1 MNQASMMRLEYS
13 FIHDKMCSFTVS
25 EPGRKLAEKHSPST
39 MLRQAAAWQHETAEA
54 EALLCAGSSVPLSS
68 MEGIGVFLSLL
79 GKGRIYDE
87 KELGALSSWLAS
99 IGQMKRYMAAK
110 RELAPL
116 LSGYADSMQDCPN
129 LKAEIDRCIRS
140 GWLLDNASTELSRIR
155 RSAQV
160 AEDRVRRKLDAVLVK
175 YRSSLQEAIV
185 SRRGERYVI
194 PVRRDQRKLVPG
206 TVWDESSSGQTLFIE
221 PSDVADLQAELSMW
235 KQEEEQERMRILSML
250 SSMAEENSSQ
260 LAVNLEAMALFDFI
274 MARGKLARSYDGIR
288 PKLAAEPIIRLKGG
302 RHPQLGDSA
311 KPIDAELGIDWDQLC
326 ITGPNTG
333 GKTIALKTLGLFTL
347 MAQAGLFLPAEE
359 GSEFGIFE
367 DVLAD
372 VGDGQSIQQSLSTF
386 SSHLAVLNEILGTAG
401 RRTLVLLDELAAGT
415 DPGEGIALS
424 IAVLEELGTRGTKLA
439 VTTHFN
445 EIKAYA
451 SRTAR
456 CMNARMAFDAET
468 LQPLYRLEPGEAGDS
483 YALSIAKRYGL
494 PERVLKRAEDI
505 KASTIASGRRE
516 VPPED
521 GVIGSRQNI
530 GNRQGADFEP
540 KCGAAMESQTEQLT
554 GFETK
559 LGSGM
564 EPQKSSQPTGLKP
577 ANVTQPADP
586 QPPKPIKNTAKPKE
600 FNVGDCVWIHPL
612 KRTGIVYREA
622 DERGEVVV
630 QVKKEKKTF
639 NRKRLSLYI
648 SRDSLYPG
656 ENYDMNI
663 VFDSKENR
671 KVRNLMSRKHVE
683 GLRIETPGSNGGAGG
698 SK

>member
-13 FIHDKMCSFTVS
+13 FIHDNMCSFTVS
-25 EPGRKLAEKHSPST
+25 EPGRKLAEKHFPST

-54 EALLCAGSSVPLSS
+54 EALLRAGSSVPLSS
-68 MEGIGVFLSLL
+68 MEGIGIFLSLL

-87 KELGALSSWLAS
+87 KELDVLSSWLAS

-140 GWLLDNASTELSRIR
+140 GWLLDNASPELSRIR
-155 RSAQV
+155 RSAGV
-160 AEDRVRRKLDAVLVK
+160 AEDRVRRKLDAALVK

-235 KQEEEQERMRILSML
+235 KQEEEQERTRILSML
-250 SSMAEENSSQ
+250 SSMAEENGSQ

-274 MARGKLARSYDGIR
+274 LARGKLARSYDGIR
-288 PKLAAEPIIRLKGG
+288 PELTAEPIIRLKGG
-302 RHPQLGDSA
+302 RHPQLGDKA
-311 KPIDAELGIDWDQLC
+311 MPIDAELGIGWDQLC

-386 SSHLAVLNEILGTAG
+386 SSHLAVLNDILGTAG
-401 RRTLVLLDELAAGT
+401 GRTLVLLDELAAGT

-424 IAVLEELGTRGTKLA
+424 IAVLEELGRRGTKLA

-451 SRTAR
+451 SRTPR

-494 PERVLKRAEDI
+494 PERVLKRAEEI
-505 KASTIASGRRE
+505 KASGASTTASGKSTALLE
-516 VPPED
+516 E
-521 GVIGSRQNI
+521 GVEGSRQNT
-530 GNRQGADFEP
+530 GNKEESNFEP
-540 KCGAAMESQTEQLT
+540 KIGLVMESRQT
-554 GFETK
+554 
-559 LGSGM
+559 
-564 EPQKSSQPTGLKP
+564 SQPTALKP
-577 ANVTQPADP
+577 TDVTQLADP

-622 DERGEVVV
+622 DERGEVIV

-656 ENYDMNI
+656 EEYDMNI

-671 KVRNLMSRKHVE
+671 KTRNLMSRKHVE
-683 GLRIETPGSNGGAGG
+683 GMRIETPSSNGGAGG
-698 SK
+698 PQ